1 MKTLEATKLAD
12 LAAALTAAGY
22 RVIAPCQR
30 GDQVHLECYQA
41 GKTLRADVIPVNSA
55 KDALFPRSEV
65 IGRYRFE
72 GNEFE
77 TVPAAP
83 QAGKT
88 VLLAVRP
95 CDAAA
100 LAPLDAVFNWD
111 YKDEFYNAHR
121 DATTVVALA
130 CTAAD
135 DQCFCTSVGGSPDAT
150 ANADAVL
157 RPADGGKRFIL
168 EPLTD
173 KGQAIAAAGQAV
185 LTEAQSQA
193 DPPAQVAPAFDSAAV
208 TAWAKDGFDSPLW
221 KELSLAC
228 MGCGA
233 CAYTCPTCHCFD
245 IQDEATRREGV
256 RLRNWDSC
264 GFGLF
269 TKHAGGHNPRHD
281 QASRWRQRVMHKF
294 AYFPERFEMLACT
307 GCGRCG
313 RLCGNG
319 MSIRE
324 VCSQIEQA
332 AQAGAK

>member
-77 TVPAAP
+77 TVPVAP

-135 DQCFCTSVGGSPDAT
+135 DQCFCTSVGGSPDST

-168 EPLTD
+168 ESLTD

-185 LTEAQSQA
+185 LTEGQAQA

-245 IQDEATRREGV
+245 
-256 RLRNWDSC
+256 
-264 GFGLF
+264 
-269 TKHAGGHNPRHD
+269 PRHD

-332 AQAGAK
+332 AQAGVK